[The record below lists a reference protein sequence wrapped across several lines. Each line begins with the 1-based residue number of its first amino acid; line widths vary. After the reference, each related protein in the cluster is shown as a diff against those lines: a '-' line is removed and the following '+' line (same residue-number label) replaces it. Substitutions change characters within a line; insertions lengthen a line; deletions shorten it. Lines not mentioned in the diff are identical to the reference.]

1 METKFKILSLK
12 ITFCSRN
19 SRKLFHDETASRA
32 SDFCHSYVD
41 KSELEGDDNRR
52 AIRKG
57 RRNHQRWSIKK
68 HVLKN
73 SQNSL
78 ENTSARVF
86 FNKEAGSRPATSLK
100 KRL

>member
-32 SDFCHSYVD
+32 SGFCHSYVD

-57 RRNHQRWSIKK
+57 RRKPPEVAYKK
-68 HVLKN
+68 TC
-73 SQNSL
+73 S
-78 ENTSARVF
+78 
-86 FNKEAGSRPATSLK
+86 
-100 KRL
+100 